1 MKKRILLIFV
11 ATALLSTNFT
21 ACGSGEKK
29 TEAPLETAKEQ
40 YQCPMKCTEEIL
52 DKPGT
57 CTVCGMELEKITK
70 S

>member
-1 MKKRILLIFV
+1 MKKQTLLIFV
-11 ATALLSTNFT
+11 VITLLSTSFV

-29 TEAPLETAKEQ
+29 TEAPVETAKEQ

-52 DKPGT
+52 DKPGQ

>member
-1 MKKRILLIFV
+1 MKKQAFLLFV
-11 ATALLSTNFT
+11 TIALVSTTFIS
-21 ACGSGEKK
+21 CGGAEKK
-29 TEAPLETAKEQ
+29 QEAPLETAKEQ

>member
-1 MKKRILLIFV
+1 MKKQAFLLFASIALVSATFV
-11 ATALLSTNFT
+11 S
-21 ACGSGEKK
+21 CGSEEKK
-29 TEAPLETAKEQ
+29 QDAPIETAKEQ